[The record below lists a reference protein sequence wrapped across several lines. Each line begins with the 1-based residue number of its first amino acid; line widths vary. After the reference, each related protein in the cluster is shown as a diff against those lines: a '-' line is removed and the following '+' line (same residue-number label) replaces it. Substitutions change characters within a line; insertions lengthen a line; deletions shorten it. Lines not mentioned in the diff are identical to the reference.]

1 MDRSQFGLA
10 PPHAIAQ
17 ELGARLRLQRL
28 QRSIA
33 QDELAARAGVSVSAL
48 KALEATGRSTLLTL
62 IHVVSALGLAEDF
75 ATLFQPKTVPSIEEL
90 ERMERLQHR
99 RRVSPRRRRP

>member
-1 MDRSQFGLA
+1 MDSNQFGLA

-17 ELGARLRLQRL
+17 TLGARLRSLRL

-48 KALEATGRSTLLTL
+48 KVLEATGKSTLQTM
-62 IHVVSALGLAEDF
+62 IHVASALGLAEDF
-75 ATLFQPKTVPSIEEL
+75 ATLFQPRAVPSIEEL
-90 ERMERLQHR
+90 ERLERSQQR
-99 RRVSPRRRRP
+99 RRASPRRKRP